1 MQQRD
6 IYELF
11 EVELLTVVV
20 IILFVCVCVT

>member
-20 IILFVCVCVT
+20 FILFVCVCVT